1 MGGKFLEVPGFKMEE
16 GEGGYAK
23 EMSEDFKRAQA
34 EMIAK
39 QVTSL
44 FKCLCSIDQSKHCWK
59 LKDAVSTETV

>member
-39 QVTSL
+39 QVTGL
-44 FKCLCSIDQSKHCWK
+44 FKWYRDLDVLSIDHRAHSS
-59 LKDAVSTETV
+59 LS